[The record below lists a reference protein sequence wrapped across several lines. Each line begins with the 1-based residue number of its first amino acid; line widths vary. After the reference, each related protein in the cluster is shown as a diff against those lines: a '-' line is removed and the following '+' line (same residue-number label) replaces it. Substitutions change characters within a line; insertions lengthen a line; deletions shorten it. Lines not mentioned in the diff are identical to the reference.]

1 MTETAPFSLRSRI
14 QDLRG
19 LQEFCLTYEHAIRYV
34 DRPGLLYQER
44 QRNYISRPATTFI
57 YTFFVF
63 NNLYS
68 IDWEASLANPDKEP
82 SEAKGWQHEQFW
94 KMMAVCYQHPKFNAP
109 SKYSRHLVKFC
120 GRFGFSEPLSTLEGI
135 RSEQNSKL
143 ETKLKDQ
150 YEKRQKPKKGKE
162 LTMQS
167 IADFKESFKVL
178 YQYEKESTISRSE
191 HQLHLNNVLYFI
203 YCVRCN
209 VFHGQ
214 KGVAVA
220 HIGDA
225 QEERLLIYSAALLA
239 ANQLILDHAKQ
250 VLNERDFK
258 G

>member
-1 MTETAPFSLRSRI
+1 MTETAPLSLYSRM
-14 QDLRG
+14 QDLRD

-34 DRPGLLYQER
+34 DRSSSLYKDRSKYEIR
-44 QRNYISRPATTFI
+44 RASTFI

-68 IDWEASLANPDKEP
+68 IDWQLSLADPDNEPKEFDKVP
-82 SEAKGWQHEQFW
+82 QQEQFW
-94 KMMAVCYQHPKFNAP
+94 KMMAVCYQNRELDAP
-109 SKYSRHLVKFC
+109 LQYSRHLVRFC
-120 GRFGFSEPLSTLEGI
+120 RRFGFNNPLLPLDGI
-135 RSEQNSKL
+135 RSEQNSDLEDKL
-143 ETKLKDQ
+143 QKQ
-150 YEKRQKPKKGKE
+150 YRERQKPHNGQE

-167 IADFKESFKVL
+167 IADFKESFRVL
-178 YQYEKESTISRSE
+178 YRYGRESTISPSE
-191 HQLHLNNVLYFI
+191 HQLHLNNVLYFV

-250 VLNERDFK
+250 VI
-258 G
+258 